1 MGKMLSLLVAFCM
14 SLSLCIYGFGYIPV
28 YFLSSVFHAF
38 RKLAKCDSM
47 NITKPPIIHSLEPL
61 QQAPEAPKGE
71 LTELSRL
78 EIRTGK
84 IVEVSRHPEA
94 DGLYVEKIDLG

>member
-1 MGKMLSLLVAFCM
+1 MCV
-14 SLSLCIYGFGYIPV
+14 SLSL
-28 YFLSSVFHAF
+28 S
-38 RKLAKCDSM
+38 LALTLIASFAM
-47 NITKPPIIHSLEPL
+47 HSLYSPAHSPNNK
-61 QQAPEAPKGE
+61 QAPEAPKGE

-84 IVEVSRHPEA
+84 IVEIGRHPEA

>member
-1 MGKMLSLLVAFCM
+1 M
-14 SLSLCIYGFGYIPV
+14 
-28 YFLSSVFHAF
+28 
-38 RKLAKCDSM
+38 
-47 NITKPPIIHSLEPL
+47 HSLYSPAHSPNNK
-61 QQAPEAPKGE
+61 QAPEAPKGE

-84 IVEVSRHPEA
+84 IVEIGRHPEA

>member
-1 MGKMLSLLVAFCM
+1 
-14 SLSLCIYGFGYIPV
+14 
-28 YFLSSVFHAF
+28 
-38 RKLAKCDSM
+38 
-47 NITKPPIIHSLEPL
+47 
-61 QQAPEAPKGE
+61 

-84 IVEVSRHPEA
+84 IVEIGRHPEA